1 MTRAY
6 DAMTYTERLDRVAA
20 YIEAHL
26 AENFDLMTLAD
37 VAHLS
42 PYHFHRIYHAISGE
56 TVAATVKR
64 LRLHRAA
71 GYLVQTS
78 MSIAQIAKHTGHG
91 SVQAFTRVFK
101 TEYGLPPAH
110 YREVGSHTRFQTTT
124 NLECLNH
131 EVRLLEVKP
140 MVGVSSPHGGSYLM
154 IGRAFNKLYRWAQA
168 RDTLKHITGVV
179 GIYDDDPFAIPEKQ
193 LRSRACLMFET
204 NVKLEPPFS
213 KVEIQGGLCAVLRH
227 QGPYAD
233 MRLAYQWLYGQW
245 LPQSGRQVANAPVF
259 EVYLNHPRD
268 TAPADLLV
276 DIYLP
281 LESQHSTALKVE
293 N

>member
-1 MTRAY
+1 MNRTY
-6 DAMTYTERLDRVAA
+6 DALTYTERLDRVAA

-26 AENFDLMTLAD
+26 DEAIDLLTLAD

-42 PYHFHRIYHAISGE
+42 SYHFHRIYHAISGE

-71 GYLVQTS
+71 GYLVQTT
-78 MSIAQIAKHTGHG
+78 MSIAEIAKRTGHG

-110 YREVGSHTRFQTTT
+110 YREVGSHTRFASTSANQ
-124 NLECLNH
+124 NLH
-131 EVRLLEVKP
+131 REVKLLEVKP
-140 MVGVSSPHGGSYLM
+140 MLGVSVEHRGSYLM
-154 IGRAFNKLYRWAQA
+154 IGRAFNTLYRWAQA
-168 RDTLKHITGVV
+168 RNTISDITNVI

-193 LRSRACLMFET
+193 LCSRACLMFEHP
-204 NVKLEPPFS
+204 VKLEPPLS
-213 KVEIQGGLCAVLRH
+213 RVEIAGGLCAVLRH

-233 MRLAYQWLYGQW
+233 MRLAYQWLYGRW
-245 LPQSGRQVANAPVF
+245 LPNSGYLVANMPVF

-268 TAPADLLV
+268 TMPADLLV

-281 LESQHSTALKVE
+281 VNSILE
-293 N
+293 

>member
-1 MTRAY
+1 LILNRTH
-6 DAMTYTERLDRVAA
+6 DALTYSERLDRVAA

-26 AENFDLMTLAD
+26 DEAIDLLTLAD

-42 PYHFHRIYHAISGE
+42 SYHFHRTYHAISGE

-64 LRLHRAA
+64 LRLHRSA

-78 MSIAQIAKHTGHG
+78 MSIAEIAKRTGHH

-110 YREVGSHTRFQTTT
+110 YREVGSHTRFT
-124 NLECLNH
+124 NSQENENLHH
-131 EVRLLEVKP
+131 EVKLLEVKP
-140 MVGVSSPHGGSYLM
+140 MLGVSVEHRGSYLM

-168 RDTLKHITGVV
+168 RNTTSDISQVI

-193 LRSRACLMFET
+193 LHSRACLMFEQP
-204 NVKLEPPFS
+204 VKLEPPLS
-213 KVEIQGGLCAVLRH
+213 RVEIAGGLCAVLRH

-233 MRLAYQWLYGQW
+233 MRLTYQWLYGQW
-245 LPQSGRQVANAPVF
+245 LPQSGYLVADAPVF

-268 TAPADLLV
+268 TMPADLLV

-281 LESQHSTALKVE
+281 LQNSVF
-293 N
+293 